1 MNLPI
6 SELIRSRWSPREFI
20 PQKVDPNL
28 LRELFEA
35 ARWAQSS
42 FNEQP
47 WRYLIAAR
55 DDRPLRQRLE
65 SLLIEGNA
73 FAKDAWLLGVSYAKL
88 TFARNQKP
96 NRVAVHDVGA
106 ANQILA
112 LKAFD
117 LGLNTRFMAG
127 FDVAKAQEL
136 APPDFA
142 PVAMFA
148 IGYATEKALRT
159 GPGERGRKPLEEY
172 VFTGSWGKPFTSGQS
187 HLNAAHA

>member
-1 MNLPI
+1 MNLPF
-6 SELIRSRWSPREFI
+6 SELIRSRWSPREFS
-20 PQKVDPNL
+20 QEKVDPKL

-35 ARWAQSS
+35 VRWAQSS

-47 WRYLIAAR
+47 WRYVIAMR
-55 DDRPLRQRLE
+55 DDRPLRDRLE
-65 SLLIEGNA
+65 SFLVEGNA
-73 FAKDAWLLGVSYAKL
+73 FAREAWVLGVSFAKL
-88 TFARNQKP
+88 TFTRNQKP
-96 NRVAVHDVGA
+96 NRVAAHDLGA

-127 FDVAKAQEL
+127 FEAARAQEL

-142 PVAMFA
+142 PAAMFA
-148 IGYATEKALRT
+148 IGYAAEKALRA

-172 VFTGSWGKPFTSGQS
+172 VFKENWGKGYFQVPFP
-187 HLNAAHA
+187 